1 MDLTSS
7 LRALYAPGVA
17 YEIATPDQ
25 PIPDMV
31 LEVAARYPKRAAI
44 DFFARQLSYEQL
56 VEQMRRCAGALHQAG
71 VRAGDRVALVM
82 PNCPQHAVAVLGT
95 MLLGA
100 IVVEHNP
107 LAPSGELQGEYE
119 RHGARVTI
127 AWSKTLEKLTFLGRG
142 HTTFSMDLTTA
153 LPTASRLALKL
164 PLKAARDKRDQLT
177 SPRPTWA
184 RSWTRAMRTAT
195 PWNGTFTVSI

>member
-1 MDLTSS
+1 MDLTSR

-17 YEIATPDQ
+17 YEIATPTE
-25 PIPDMV
+25 PIPEMV
-31 LEVAARYPKRAAI
+31 LEVASRYPGRAAI
-44 DFFARQLSYEQL
+44 DFFARQLTYAEL
-56 VEQMRRCAGALHQAG
+56 AEQMRRCAGALHQAG
-71 VRAGDRVALVM
+71 VRPGDRVALVM

-153 LPTASRLALKL
+153 LPTASRMALKL
-164 PLKAARDKRDQLT
+164 PLKAARAKREQLA
-177 SPRPTWA
+177 SPRPAWA
-184 RSWTRAMRTAT
+184 RSWSRAMRAAA
-195 PWNGTFTVSI
+195 PWDGQ